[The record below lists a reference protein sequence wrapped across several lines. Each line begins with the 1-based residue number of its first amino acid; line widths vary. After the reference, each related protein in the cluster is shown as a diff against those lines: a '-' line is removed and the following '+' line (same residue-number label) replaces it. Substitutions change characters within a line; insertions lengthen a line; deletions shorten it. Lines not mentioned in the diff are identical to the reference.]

1 MTMSTYKSLGG
12 PAGGLVVT
20 NDAGIAERL
29 DTIAYPGLTAN
40 FDAAKSAAL
49 AMTMLDWKEQGAA
62 YRGRWSTCPSRSP
75 APCTATASRS
85 SGTTRRRPSR
95 TSSRCGPTGGAEAT
109 RPACGCGGPTCSP
122 VRSAFRTS
130 RSRASPNGLRIGTPE
145 LARIG
150 MQVSDM
156 PRLAGLVRRG
166 LDGSVGGDLERVGR
180 EVSAWRREFTGVH
193 FTAGV

>member
-62 YRGRWSTCPSRSP
+62 YARQMVDLSVALAGALHGDGIEVFGHDTAPTESHQFALRAHRWGGGHQ
-75 APCTATASRS
+75 ASLRL
-85 SGTTRRRPSR
+85 RRANLLACAIGLPDEPVE
-95 TSSRCGPTGGAEAT
+95 GEPQ
-109 RPACGCGGPTCSP
+109 RPADRDAGAGAHRHAGVRHAAAGRAGP
-122 VRSAFRTS
+122 
-130 RSRASPNGLRIGTPE
+130 
-145 LARIG
+145 ARPG
-150 MQVSDM
+150 
-156 PRLAGLVRRG
+156 R
-166 LDGSVGGDLERVGR
+166 VGGR
-180 EVSAWRREFTGVH
+180 
-193 FTAGV
+193 

>member
-62 YRGRWSTCPSRSP
+62 YARQMVDLSVALAGALHGDGIEVFGHDTAPTESHQFALRAQRWGGGHQ
-75 APCTATASRS
+75 ASLRL
-85 SGTTRRRPSR
+85 RR
-95 TSSRCGPTGGAEAT
+95 ANLL
-109 RPACGCGGPTCSP
+109 ACAIGLPDEP
-122 VRSAFRTS
+122 VEGE
-130 RSRASPNGLRIGTPE
+130 PNGLRIGTPE